1 MTHQIPNLQ
10 IAMDA
15 AKMSRADLARAT
27 GWSEAKVSRLVS
39 GITGDITVAMLAEL
53 ERVLGMKLSYL
64 LAIDDVAQTA
74 EERELLLNFR
84 KAQERDRQ
92 IALATVAPRNP
103 D

>member
-1 MTHQIPNLQ
+1 ME
-10 IAMDA
+10 A
-15 AKMSRADLARAT
+15 ASMSGADLARAT
-27 GWSEAKVSRLVS
+27 GWSEAKVSRLIS
-39 GITGDITVAMLAEL
+39 GITGDITVATLAEL
-53 ERVLGMKLSYL
+53 ERALGAKVSYL

>member
-1 MTHQIPNLQ
+1 M
-10 IAMDA
+10 
-15 AKMSRADLARAT
+15 
-27 GWSEAKVSRLVS
+27 SRLVS

>member
-10 IAMDA
+10 AAMEA
-15 AKMSRADLARAT
+15 ASMSGADLARAT
-27 GWSEAKVSRLVS
+27 GWSEAKVSRLIS
-39 GITGDITVAMLAEL
+39 GITGDITVATLAEL
-53 ERVLGMKLSYL
+53 ERALGAKVSYL